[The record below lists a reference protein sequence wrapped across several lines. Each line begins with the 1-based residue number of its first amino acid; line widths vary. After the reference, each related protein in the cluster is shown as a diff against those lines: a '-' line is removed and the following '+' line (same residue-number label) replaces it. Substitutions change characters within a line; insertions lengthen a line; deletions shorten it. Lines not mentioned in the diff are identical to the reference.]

1 MAQKLAIN
9 WYYIST
15 HAPRTGS
22 DCYKW
27 YRKHYS
33 CSISTHAP
41 RTGSDAFHQLLPA
54 DVEVIFQPT
63 LPARGA
69 TTIPILPNEEAKKFQ
84 PTLPARGATYVPGKK
99 EHMIYKFQPTLP
111 ARGATILPNIKATT
125 LSISTHAPRTGS
137 DATC

>member
-69 TTIPILPNEEAKKFQ
+69 TMGIGDIIH
-84 PTLPARGATYVPGKK
+84 ARRK
-99 EHMIYKFQPTLP
+99 
-111 ARGATILPNIKATT
+111 
-125 LSISTHAPRTGS
+125 ISTHAPRTGS
-137 DATC
+137 DDDSDITQ